1 MKYIFS
7 SIILILYTLFT
18 INYYSQTTGE
28 EFIIST
34 AGEDA
39 IMSNGNQVSW
49 TIGELV
55 TVTAEMPEKH
65 FTQGFHQPYIN
76 VTDVIDHQPSF
87 MVNIFPNPATDY
99 LFIKLET
106 IRKGDRYQLL
116 DVKGKLLHNE
126 PIVNTEIT
134 LPFNSY
140 STGVYFLVFI
150 NNENEKLKTYKI
162 QISH

>member
-7 SIILILYTLFT
+7 SIILILYAFST

-76 VTDVIDHQPSF
+76 VTDIIDHQPSY
-87 MVNIFPNPATDY
+87 MVNIFPNPATD
-99 LFIKLET
+99 FWKT
-106 IRKGDRYQLL
+106 
-116 DVKGKLLHNE
+116 
-126 PIVNTEIT
+126 
-134 LPFNSY
+134 
-140 STGVYFLVFI
+140 STGRPYSFRFGF
-150 NNENEKLKTYKI
+150 
-162 QISH
+162 

>member
-7 SIILILYTLFT
+7 SIFLILYTLLT

-39 IMSNGNQVSW
+39 VMSNGNQVSW

-76 VTDVIDHQPSF
+76 VTDIIDHQPSF
-87 MVNIFPNPATDY
+87 LVNIFPNPATDY

-106 IRKGDRYQLL
+106 IRKGNRYQLI
-116 DVKGKLLHNE
+116 DVKGKLLLNE

-134 LPFNSY
+134 LPFYSY

-150 NNENEKLKTYKI
+150 NKENEKLKTYKI
-162 QISH
+162 QKSH

>member
-7 SIILILYTLFT
+7 SIILILYTFST
-18 INYYSQTTGE
+18 INYHSQTTGE

-34 AGEDA
+34 AGEEA
-39 IMSNGNQVSW
+39 VMSNGNQVSW

-65 FTQGFHQPYIN
+65 FTQGFQQPYIN
-76 VTDVIDHQPSF
+76 VTDIIDHQPSF

-106 IRKGDRYQLL
+106 IRKGNRYQLI
-116 DVKGKLLHNE
+116 DVKGKLLLNE

-134 LPFNSY
+134 LPFYSY

-150 NNENEKLKTYKI
+150 NKENEKLKTYKI
-162 QISH
+162 QKSH